1 MTESVR
7 VPELAAGRGR
17 STDCDLLVDPDAVD
31 RLDRALEAAGWEPV
45 TSFAAGSV
53 FGHEAALHHP
63 LRGTVD
69 LHRAFPGLGEDPRA
83 TFARFRAGREQVER
97 RREWRRDRAG

>member
-31 RLDRALEAAGWEPV
+31 RLDRALEAAVSRSP
-45 TSFAAGSV
+45 AAPCSPTAPGV
-53 FGHEAALHHP
+53 RRAA
-63 LRGTVD
+63 R
-69 LHRAFPGLGEDPRA
+69 RARAMPRA
-83 TFARFRAGREQVER
+83 TPSTAPIVLVATSTTVASRPGRVS
-97 RREWRRDRAG
+97 